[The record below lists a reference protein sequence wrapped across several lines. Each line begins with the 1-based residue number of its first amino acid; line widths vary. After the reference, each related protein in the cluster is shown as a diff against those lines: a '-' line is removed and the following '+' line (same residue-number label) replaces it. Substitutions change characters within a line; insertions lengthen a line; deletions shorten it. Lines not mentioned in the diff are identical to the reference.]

1 MENNNG
7 YSTMYLQSLPQKKKT
22 FTHKHSPLDVSDIE
36 GARPRY
42 IEKPIHEREVF
53 YNRNDD
59 IDKSR
64 SRVIIPK
71 QVNKPD
77 RQLMVDDISGTRTQV
92 NKFVSTRNTDPLN
105 PQYQLP
111 EVVILPP
118 PSPKFIQDSMQ
129 IDVLLV
135 NI

>member
-105 PQYQLP
+105 PQY
-111 EVVILPP
+111 
-118 PSPKFIQDSMQ
+118 
-129 IDVLLV
+129 
-135 NI
+135 